1 MANKRRMVSSAIT
14 GSDSFLALPL
24 TAQALY
30 YHFADNGA
38 DDDGIVGAPLMITR
52 AIGATKKDLEA
63 LISARFLLAFPSGRV
78 VIKHW
83 LIHNAIR
90 KDRYTPSTYTEERAA
105 IKVKPENRA
114 YTLNG
119 EGIPLPEWQPNGNQ
133 MATAGC
139 RR

>member
-1 MANKRRMVSSAIT
+1 MANKRRMISSAIT
-14 GSDSFLALPL
+14 GSDAFISLPL

-30 YHFADNGA
+30 YHFVDNGA

-63 LISARFLLAFPSGRV
+63 LTEAHFLITFTSGRV

-90 KDRYTPSTYTEERAA
+90 KDRYTPSTYTEERAT
-105 IKVKPENRA
+105 IKVKENRA
-114 YTLNG
+114 YTING
-119 EGIPLPEWQPNGNQ
+119 EGIPLPDWLATKWQPNGNHWVP
-133 MATAGC
+133 
-139 RR
+139 